1 MKTRLIISGYLL
13 ALGTLLHA
21 QTVIGLSKEEVEKKV
36 KNEYR
41 EFRKDESVVRQRFN
55 YLKYVNGMRTRTWI
69 IYFTDEDTCKSSKL
83 VCDYADYNE
92 MLEDLNS
99 KYTAVGQSLWEYT
112 AGIDTIQ
119 VELIKQEWYFTV
131 RESGK
136 E

>member
-21 QTVIGLSKEEVEKKV
+21 KTVIGLSKEEVEKKV

-131 RESGK
+131 RESSK